1 MIVRNSR
8 YRSVAPAL
16 VEHRKAFRHP
26 VVLQRAS
33 VRRHATPAHDAQL
46 LDLSIYGCR
55 IATDASFEANDRLW
69 LRFEGSRPV
78 AATAVW
84 CNGTNIG
91 CRFDDPIEKTLFRT
105 LTLITD

>member
-1 MIVRNSR
+1 MALRNSR

-16 VEHRKAFRHP
+16 AELRRAFRHP
-26 VVLQRAS
+26 VVLERAA
-33 VRRHATPAHDAQL
+33 VRRHAAPAHEAQL

-55 IATDASFEANDRLW
+55 IATDASVEANDRLW

-84 CNGTNIG
+84 CSGSNIG
-91 CRFDDPIEKTLFRT
+91 CRFDAPMERELFRT
-105 LTLITD
+105 LTLVAD